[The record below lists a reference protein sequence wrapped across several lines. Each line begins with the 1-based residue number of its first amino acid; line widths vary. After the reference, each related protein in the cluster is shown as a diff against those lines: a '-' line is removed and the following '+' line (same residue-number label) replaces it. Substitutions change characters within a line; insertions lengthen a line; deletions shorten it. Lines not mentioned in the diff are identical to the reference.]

1 MAMRKILVPT
11 LLLALTSSSCAALL
25 GIGAG
30 VAISQDMQ
38 DSNTYTAQLKKDID
52 VVWATVK
59 VSLGKQ
65 TELPITVDNDM
76 RAAVARIDDADVT
89 VSVENFNLEQVRV
102 IVSSR
107 KYGVSNKEIS
117 QLVFSRVMKN
127 FGGE

>member
-1 MAMRKILVPT
+1 MAMKKIIVPT

-38 DSNTYTAQLKKDID
+38 DSNTYTAQLQDDID

-59 VSLGKQ
+59 VSLAKQ
-65 TELPITVDNDM
+65 TKTPMSINDDM
-76 RAAVARIDDADVT
+76 RAVVARIDDADVT

-117 QLVFSRVMKN
+117 ELVFSRVMKN
-127 FGGE
+127 FSNQ